1 MISKHITVQ
10 LDQPDLGM
18 PSPDYYLKDDV
29 AFLKVYEKYARDVAI
44 MFGADKATASQQIH
58 DTVQLE
64 MQLANV
70 SLLVLLLLLMVVVVV
85 VGEVV
90 VVVVVV
96 AVLGAWPSCSAPTRS
111 RPPSRSTTPC
121 NWRCIWP
128 M

>member
-1 MISKHITVQ
+1 
-10 LDQPDLGM
+10 
-18 PSPDYYLKDDV
+18 
-29 AFLKVYEKYARDVAI
+29 

-64 MQLANV
+64 MQPANV

-85 VGEVV
+85 VVV
-90 VVVVVV
+90 YV
-96 AVLGAWPSCSAPTRS
+96 AWASCSAPTRP

-121 NWRCIWP
+121 NWRCSWP

>member
-1 MISKHITVQ
+1 
-10 LDQPDLGM
+10 
-18 PSPDYYLKDDV
+18 
-29 AFLKVYEKYARDVAI
+29 

-70 SLLVLLLLLMVVVVV
+70 SLLVLLLVLMVVVVV
-85 VGEVV
+85 GV

-96 AVLGAWPSCSAPTRS
+96 AVLGAWPSCSAPTRP

-121 NWRCIWP
+121 N
-128 M
+128 